1 MKPLATHTDIT
12 RRRWV
17 KQFVLGS
24 AAAMIG
30 PHWSST
36 ILAQVTS
43 TGPGPGVIRI
53 KPSAFSALASP
64 VGSVQLQFSQIIA
77 PLTLNRV
84 SADRYVVLDS
94 VCTHAGCTVGRFK
107 IENGE
112 SSMICPCHSS
122 RYDIEGRVFRNAQG
136 VSTEPAPDD
145 LGRYASHFDAA
156 TGIIAITLP
165 GLRLHI
171 ESISV
176 HQQGKN
182 DQLRLKLV
190 FPVAFGALYEIRYQ
204 SDLSSPGQLISY
216 ANTPTG
222 IANQTT
228 IGPSASGNFTA
239 YVDATG
245 SKGFFS
251 VGVRLKDIL

>member
-1 MKPLATHTDIT
+1 MNPLAMPTDTT

-17 KQFVLGS
+17 KQFILGS
-24 AAAMIG
+24 AAAMMG

-36 ILAQVTS
+36 VLAQVTS

-53 KPSAFSALASP
+53 KPSAFPALASP
-64 VGSVQLQFSQIIA
+64 GGSVQLQFSLITA

-84 SADRYVVLDS
+84 SVDRYVTLDS

-107 IENGE
+107 VENGE
-112 SSMICPCHSS
+112 SSMICPCHGS
-122 RYDIEGRVFRNAQG
+122 RYDIEGRVFRNAKG
-136 VSTEPAPDD
+136 DSTEPAKDD
-145 LGRYASHFDAA
+145 LARYATQFDAA

-176 HQQGKN
+176 HQQGEN
-182 DQLRLKLV
+182 GQLRLKLV

-204 SDLSSPGQLISY
+204 PDLSSPARLISY
-216 ANTPTG
+216 ATTPTG
-222 IANQTT
+222 LADKTT
-228 IGPSASGNFTA
+228 VGPSASGNFTA

-245 SKGFFS
+245 SRGFFT
-251 VGVRLKDIL
+251 VGVRLNNIL